1 MAKKD
6 FKTLGNQAAEKFMT
20 PETHDTQ
27 EAQAAQEAPTTQPT
41 QEEQSPRKHKY
52 PRINMAFYGDNLE
65 HAELMARIEGVSITK
80 YINNLIE
87 ADKDNKKDLT
97 EKAKQFFK

>member
-27 EAQAAQEAPTTQPT
+27 EAPTTQAT
-41 QEEQSPRKHKY
+41 QEEPSTRKHKY

-87 ADKDNKKDLT
+87 ADRDSKKDLI